1 MKRDIYYFYILLGV
15 GIGIIITSVFF
26 ILNPYVKYKEYSNEE
41 IIEMASELG
50 MVTVKESIGTNNEKE
65 IKIEEEKVE
74 GKTFT
79 IRPGQ
84 SLIEIANNLFE
95 NGIIEDKKEFVQ
107 FIMDNKMEKRLLP
120 GDYILEKNLSY
131 STLMKILTSVK

>member
-1 MKRDIYYFYILLGV
+1 MENKKRALGMGLEQLFNSENLDLESIEKKIYD
-15 GIGIIITSVFF
+15 SA
-26 ILNPYVKYKEYSNEE
+26 SNEE

-120 GDYILEKNLSY
+120 GNYILEKNLSY
-131 STLMKILTSVK
+131 NTLMKTLTSIK

>member
-1 MKRDIYYFYILLGV
+1 
-15 GIGIIITSVFF
+15 
-26 ILNPYVKYKEYSNEE
+26 
-41 IIEMASELG
+41 MASELG
-50 MVTVKESIGTNNEKE
+50 MVKVKESIGTNNEKE

>member
-65 IKIEEEKVE
+65 MVE